1 MFCDLPYLAFID
13 TTILAASELCRFT
26 MNATYTSSDVAGT
39 VLSLP
44 GLIWNL
50 YLEYLVFYPS
60 NSWVATIAYLFR
72 ILATIL
78 FIPLLAL
85 TLLVRR
91 AQFLISACTN
101 PWQDLVSYGIARL
114 LGIVDPDR
122 PSHVAAK
129 AKGKEEDKLQVPREP
144 KAYFEGEESNMKL
157 AGAHDLSPVVSRSP
171 SPVHTRR
178 TGLTFIPENS
188 TTVEEGADGLR
199 KRQPAQADT

>member
-1 MFCDLPYLAFID
+1 
-13 TTILAASELCRFT
+13 
-26 MNATYTSSDVAGT
+26 MNATYASSDVAGT
-39 VLSLP
+39 VISIP

-50 YLEYLVFYPS
+50 YLDYLVFYPS

-85 TLLVRR
+85 TLL
-91 AQFLISACTN
+91 
-101 PWQDLVSYGIARL
+101 DLVSYGVARL

-144 KAYFEGEESNMKL
+144 KAYFEGEESNLKL

-178 TGLTFIPENS
+178 TGSTFIPENA
-188 TTVEEGADGLR
+188 TTVEEGADSLR
-199 KRQPAQADT
+199 KRQPAPVDA